1 MIKDIKIQ
9 FGSHPTGE
17 KLLIETSPVTVF
29 VGPNNSGKS
38 KLLTEIQQFS
48 QNGVKNHTFKLIDDI
63 SFNELSE
70 EQRTREIENHTLT
83 PSANE
88 RINQGNILFGDG
100 RSRHQVNEQLPN
112 QILTNPNGQK
122 NNFCR
127 YYLSYKTLKLDAL
140 NRISL
145 INQQPLGDLQSS
157 PSNNLAILFSDDE
170 KRLEV
175 RRIIEDAFGLYFVLD
190 PTNAGQLRIRLSKT
204 APANHQVERGLH
216 KEAVDFHK
224 EALEITLA
232 SDGVKAFTGIIT
244 SIVAGSPK
252 VTILDEPEA
261 FLHPSLSFKLGK
273 EIATSAKIDLNRL
286 FVSTHSSN
294 FLMGCIQS
302 GASINIV
309 RLTYSND
316 VGTARLLDK
325 EKISTLMKDPLLR
338 STGVLNALFYKHVIV
353 TEGDSD
359 RAFYQEVNE
368 RLLEFDSDKGVDNC
382 LFINAVGK
390 DTIWKIVKPLRE
402 MGIPAVGIY
411 DIDILKNEGSNWT
424 NALKSSFVPEISHQ
438 PLGQTRSLLKNK
450 FSELSINMKTD
461 GGVDALPQEEKEA
474 ANNLF
479 NQLEEYGI
487 FTVRTGEVEHWL
499 QNLGVTAHKS
509 VWLSQMFE
517 KMGSDPN
524 DPSFVKPSEGDVWEF
539 IGRINSWMSN
549 ESRKGIPK

>member
-9 FGSHPTGE
+9 FGAHPE
-17 KLLIETSPVTVF
+17 SDKLTLETTPVTIF

-38 KLLTEIQQFS
+38 KLLTEIQQFCNS
-48 QNGVKNHTFKLIDDI
+48 GVKNHTFNLIDDI
-63 SFNELSE
+63 SFIELNE
-70 EQRTREIENHTLT
+70 EQADEEVKKHILT
-83 PSANE
+83 PNTNE
-88 RINQGNILFGDG
+88 RINQGNVLFGNG
-100 RSRHQVNEQLPN
+100 IHRNQLSENAPK
-112 QILTNPNGQK
+112 QFLLSTNGQK
-122 NNFCR
+122 QNFCR
-127 YYLSYKTLKLDAL
+127 YYLSYNTLKLDAL

-145 INQQPLGDLQSS
+145 INQQPLGDMQNA
-157 PSNNLAILFSDDE
+157 PSNNLAVLFNDDT

-175 RRIIEDAFGLYFVLD
+175 RRIIHDAFNLYFVLD
-190 PTNAGQLRIRLSKT
+190 PTNAGQLRIRLSKN
-204 APANHQVERGLH
+204 APSNHLEERGLH
-216 KEAVDFHK
+216 KEAVDFHRQ
-224 EALEITLA
+224 ALEIRNA

-244 SIVAGSPK
+244 SIIAGNPK

-261 FLHPSLSFKLGK
+261 FLHPALSSKLGK
-273 EIATSAKIDLNRL
+273 EIASTAKIELNRL
-286 FVSTHSSN
+286 FVSTHSAN

-302 GASINIV
+302 GAPINVV
-309 RLTYSND
+309 RLTYSNE

-325 EKISTLMKDPLLR
+325 DKIGTLMRDPLLR

-359 RAFYQEVNE
+359 RAFYQEINE
-368 RLLEFDSDKGVDNC
+368 RLLEFEPENGINNC

-438 PLGQTRSLLKNK
+438 PLGQTRSLIKNK
-450 FSELSINMKTD
+450 FSELSIDMKKD
-461 GGVDALPQEEKEA
+461 GGINALPQSEREA
-474 ANNLF
+474 SENLF

-499 QNLGVTAHKS
+499 QSLGVTAHKS
-509 VWLSQMFE
+509 VWLPEMFD

-524 DPSFVKPSEGDVWEF
+524 DPGFIKPSTGDVWEF
-539 IGRINSWMSN
+539 IGRINTWMSK
-549 ESRKGIPK
+549 ETRKGIPK